1 MANNTYLLTN
11 TEDKQHKLVDIK
23 NRGGL
28 WKINGPAIQ
37 IFKIV
42 ELKFRLLF
50 EFLAVI
56 KDLREE
62 FEKQL

>member
-1 MANNTYLLTN
+1 MALAGKLTTSTSDTN

-42 ELKFRLLF
+42 ELKFRC
-50 EFLAVI
+50 I
-56 KDLREE
+56 TKN
-62 FEKQL
+62 KP